1 MSSKKVLLL
10 KEVYT
15 PQAQV
20 LEESGKFYLDG
31 IFMEG
36 DVKNNNGRMYPGDI
50 LEREANKFAELVE
63 QGRAVGELDHPD
75 SLTINL
81 DRVSHLVESL
91 TRTPGTSQWAGRL
104 KLMDTPMGRIARE
117 LTESGLKLAISSRGV
132 GSLTED
138 DGVNVV
144 GEDYNLIT
152 YDLVHSPGAPNAFLD
167 NLQEAKEFILENGR
181 YYPITRFL
189 PEYEQISDH
198 DLEQYSREIVKYINK
213 LRSSR

>member
-1 MSSKKVLLL
+1 MSKKVTLL
-10 KEVYT
+10 KEVYAA
-15 PQAQV
+15 QAHV
-20 LEESGKFYLDG
+20 LEESGRVYLDG

-36 DVKNNNGRMYPGDI
+36 DVKNNNGRMYPGEI
-50 LEREANKFAELVE
+50 LEREAEKFATLVKE
-63 QGRAVGELDHPD
+63 GRAVGELDHPD

-91 TRTPGTSQWAGRL
+91 SRNPGTSQWAGRL
-104 KLMDTPMGRIARE
+104 RLMDTPMGRIAKE

-152 YDLVHSPGAPNAFLD
+152 YDLVHSPGAPNAFLSI
-167 NLQEAKEFILENGR
+167 QESREFILENGR
-181 YYPITRFL
+181 YFPITRFL
-189 PEYEQISDH
+189 PEYEQINDH
-198 DLEQYSREIVKYINK
+198 DLEYYADEMCNYIK
-213 LRSSR
+213 RLRSSR